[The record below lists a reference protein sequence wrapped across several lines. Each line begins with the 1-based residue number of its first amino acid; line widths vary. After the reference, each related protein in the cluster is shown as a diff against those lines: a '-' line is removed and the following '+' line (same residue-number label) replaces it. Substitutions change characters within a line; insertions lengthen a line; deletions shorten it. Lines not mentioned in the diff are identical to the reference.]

1 MALSTVRAQING
13 QWYTLTLSGGQ
24 YQATINAPTVT
35 SWGQP
40 NHTYNVMVEATND
53 AGTQASADGSTIPG
67 LNLRVL
73 EKIAPVITMLSPSNG
88 AYVNNNQQPVVFT
101 VTDETGGSGVN
112 LESLVVKLDGN
123 PVPSGEITNQA
134 IANGYQFTYSPAS
147 ALGEGGHTVTADVS
161 DNDGNAAA
169 QASTTYTVDTV
180 PPALNITAPAD
191 GLITATSAL
200 VISGTTNDA
209 TSSPVTV
216 TILLNESDQG
226 PVSVGQDGSF
236 SKSVTLT
243 EGANSIVIT
252 ATDTAGR
259 VSSVTRNVTL
269 DTSVPQIISASITP
283 NPVDAGQSML
293 ISVVIEP

>member
-1 MALSTVRAQING
+1 MAISTVRAQING
-13 QWYTLTLSGGQ
+13 QWYALTLSGGQ
-24 YQATINAPTVT
+24 YQATVNAPTVS

-40 NHTYNVMVEATND
+40 NHTYNVTVEATND
-53 AGTQASADGSTIPG
+53 AGTQASADGATIPG

-73 EKIAPVITMLSPSNG
+73 EKIAPVITILSPSNG
-88 AYVNNNQQPVVFT
+88 AYVNNNKQPVVFT
-101 VTDETGGSGVN
+101 VIDEAGGSGVN

-123 PVPSGEITNQA
+123 PVPSGEITHKA
-134 IANGYQFTYSPAS
+134 IANGYQFTYTPAS
-147 ALGEGGHTVTADVS
+147 ALGEGAHTVTADVS

-180 PPALNITAPAD
+180 PPALNITAPTD

-200 VISGTTNDA
+200 VVSGTTNDA

-216 TILLNESDQG
+216 TIQLNGSDQG
-226 PVSVGQDGSF
+226 PVSVGRDGSF

-252 ATDTAGR
+252 ATDSAGR
-259 VSSVTRNVTL
+259 ISSVTRNVTL

>member
-1 MALSTVRAQING
+1 MAISTVRAQING

-40 NHTYNVMVEATND
+40 NHTYNVTVEATND

-73 EKIAPVITMLSPSNG
+73 EKIAPVITILSPSNG

-101 VTDETGGSGVN
+101 VTDEAGGSGVN
-112 LESLVVKLDGN
+112 PESLVVKLDGN

-134 IANGYQFTYSPAS
+134 IANGYQFTYTPAS
-147 ALGEGGHTVTADVS
+147 ALGEGAHTVTADVS

-200 VISGTTNDA
+200 VVSGTTNDA

-216 TILLNESDQG
+216 TIQLNGSDQG

-252 ATDTAGR
+252 ATDAAGR
-259 VSSVTRNVTL
+259 VSSVTRNATL